1 MLSVAVLAS
10 GRGSNLQ
17 ALIDAAAKHD
27 SGFAIRC
34 VVADRADA
42 GALARA
48 KAAGISAHFI
58 DPAVHTDRASYDAVL
73 DAALTG
79 HDLVVLAGFMRVLG
93 SALVQKWAGRMVNI
107 HPSLLPKYRGLNTH
121 QRVLDAGDA
130 EHGASVHF
138 VTETLD
144 GGPVILQAVIPVDA
158 AEDVATLAAR
168 VQAQE
173 HRVYAFVVSLFARG
187 RVALTDGRVT
197 LDGKLLSAPLVVYT
211 DTDLE
216 CIAA

>member
-17 ALIDAAAKHD
+17 ALIDAAAQED
-27 SGFAIRC
+27 SGFVIRC
-34 VVADRADA
+34 VVSDRAGA

-48 KAAGISAHFI
+48 RAADIPAHFV
-58 DPAVHTDRASYDAVL
+58 DPAAHADRASYGAALDAVL
-73 DAALTG
+73 TG
-79 HDLVVLAGFMRVLG
+79 SDLVVLAGFMRVLG

-107 HPSLLPKYRGLNTH
+107 HPSLLPKYRGLDTH
-121 QRVLDAGDA
+121 QRALDAGDA

-144 GGPVILQAVIPVDA
+144 GGPVILQAVIPVERGDNA
-158 AEDVATLAAR
+158 ASLAAR

-173 HRVYAFVVSLFARG
+173 HRIYPFVVGLFARN
-187 RVALTDGRVT
+187 RIAFAEGRVT
-197 LDGKLLSAPLVVYT
+197 LDGAPLATPLRV
-211 DTDLE
+211 DGNTDLA
-216 CIAA
+216 CGA

>member
-17 ALIDAAAKHD
+17 ALIEESAKPG
-27 SGFAIRC
+27 SGFAVRC
-34 VVADRADA
+34 VVADRVDA

-48 KAAGISAHFI
+48 RAAGIPAHFI
-58 DPAVHTDRASYDAVL
+58 DPAAHADRASF
-73 DAALTG
+73 DAALEGVLAG
-79 HDLVVLAGFMRVLG
+79 HDLAVLAGFMRVLG

-121 QRVLDAGDA
+121 QRALDAGDT

-144 GGPVILQAVIPVDA
+144 GGPVILQAVIPLDDA
-158 AEDVATLAAR
+158 DDAATLAVR

-173 HRVYAFVVSLFARG
+173 HRIYPFVVGLFARG
-187 RVALTDGRVT
+187 RVALVDGQVT
-197 LDGKLLSAPLVVYT
+197 LDGEALVAPLRIDG
-211 DTDLE
+211 DTDLA
-216 CIAA
+216 CVA

>member
-1 MLSVAVLAS
+1 MMSVAVLAS

-17 ALIDAAAKHD
+17 ALIDAAARPG
-27 SGFAIRC
+27 SQFAIRC
-34 VVADRADA
+34 VVSDRADA

-48 KAAGISAHFI
+48 HAAGIPAHFI
-58 DPAVHTDRASYDAVL
+58 DPAIHADRASFDAAL
-73 DAALTG
+73 DAAFAG
-79 HDLVVLAGFMRVLG
+79 HDLTVLAGFMRVLG
-93 SALVQKWAGRMVNI
+93 SALVQKWAGRMVNV

-121 QRVLDAGDA
+121 QRALDASDT

-144 GGPVILQAVIPVDA
+144 SGPVILQAVIPVNASDDA
-158 AEDVATLAAR
+158 ATLAAR

-173 HRVYAFVVSLFARG
+173 HRIYPFVVGLFAQG
-187 RVALTDGRVT
+187 RVALVDGVAT
-197 LDGKLLSAPLVVYT
+197 LDGKALAMPLRVDA